1 MSHSVIKYLHCICLP
16 PFDTLSF
23 SLLFNSDEPNSD
35 RQRLLQN
42 REREFHQ
49 ELQETVANVIA
60 PRLNEFVNV
69 LKNPPAVCV
78 NTAPV
83 IANALIFITSFIYIE
98 TYPGNNCCDIVAAV
112 W

>member
-1 MSHSVIKYLHCICLP
+1 MSHSVIIYLHCICLP

-23 SLLFNSDEPNSD
+23 SPLFNRDEPNSD

-83 IANALIFITSFIYIE
+83 IANAIIFITSSYI
-98 TYPGNNCCDIVAAV
+98 
-112 W
+112 